1 MTDDDIESTK
11 APLLEH
17 LIELR
22 RRLIWTMLA
31 VFVAFAVFFAVS
43 AGTARTAGIILG
55 AIALVVLVQVIVS
68 GANLEWDLLGTLQVV
83 LLQGPGPL
91 AVFTGRWMLVDV

>member
-1 MTDDDIESTK
+1 MATLPPGLQTYPIALT
-11 APLLEH
+11 
-17 LIELR
+17 LR
-22 RRLIWTMLA
+22 FALA
-31 VFVAFAVFFAVS
+31 VFVAYAVFFAVS